1 MNVSTAAMAA
11 APVAAE
17 ALNPIEVIIGGFNT
31 NPYFIGLMMLF
42 MNLGGRFLAMEV
54 TKGQEKFF
62 QNPWIRRLLIFTV
75 IFIATRNIF
84 VAFWLSLAV
93 ILIVG
98 MLFNENSALFIL
110 APQQK
115 REQPVDSSGNT
126 TTVLTPEEADM
137 YRKLT
142 DKLAKNAKAESGEI
156 DYKAIHKDAYTTYNQ
171 NMQYVQ
177 TIFS

>member
-17 ALNPIEVIIGGFNT
+17 TLNPIEVLIGSFNT

-62 QNPWIRRLLIFTV
+62 QNPWVRRLLIFTV

-84 VAFWLSLAV
+84 VAFWLSLIV

-98 MLFNENSALFIL
+98 LLFNENSSLYIL
-110 APQQK
+110 APHPAEEKQ
-115 REQPVDSSGNT
+115 DSSGT
-126 TTVLTPEEADM
+126 PTSVLTPEEADM

-142 DKLAKNAKAESGEI
+142 DKLAKTNKAEGEGV
-156 DYKAIHKDAYTTYNQ
+156 DYKALHFKAQTTYNQ
-171 NMQYVQ
+171 NMNYIQSM
-177 TIFS
+177 FS

>member
-17 ALNPIEVIIGGFNT
+17 VLNPIEVLVSSFNT

-62 QNPWIRRLLIFTV
+62 QNAWVRRLLIFTV

-84 VAFWLSLAV
+84 VAFWLSLLV

-98 MLFNENSALFIL
+98 LLFNENSALFIL

-115 REQPVDSSGNT
+115 KEQVDSSGNT
-126 TTVLTPEEADM
+126 TSVLTPEEADM

>member
-11 APVAAE
+11 APVAAQV
-17 ALNPIEVIIGGFNT
+17 LNPIEILVGSFNT

-62 QNPWIRRLLIFTV
+62 QNPWIRRILIFTV

-84 VAFWLSLAV
+84 VAFWLTLAV
-93 ILIVG
+93 ILIIG

-110 APQQK
+110 APYQAKQ
-115 REQPVDSSGNT
+115 ETDSSGNT
-126 TTVLTPEEADM
+126 TAVLTPEEADM

-142 DKLAKNAKAESGEI
+142 DKLAKNSKGDSGTI
-156 DYKAIHKDAYTTYNQ
+156 DYKALHNHAHTTYAQ
-171 NMQYVQ
+171 NMQYIE
-177 TIFS
+177 TMFS

>member
-17 ALNPIEVIIGGFNT
+17 VLNPIEVLVSSFNT

-62 QNPWIRRLLIFTV
+62 QNPWVRRLLIFTV

-84 VAFWLSLAV
+84 VAFWLSLFV
-93 ILIVG
+93 ILVVG
-98 MLFNENSALFIL
+98 LLFNETSAFFIL

-115 REQPVDSSGNT
+115 KEQFDSSGNT
-126 TTVLTPEEADM
+126 TSVLTPEEADM

-142 DKLAKNAKAESGEI
+142 DKLAKNTKAESGEV

-177 TIFS
+177 TLFS

>member
-17 ALNPIEVIIGGFNT
+17 VLNPIEVLIGSFNT
-31 NPYFIGLMMLF
+31 NPYFIGMMMLF

-54 TKGQEKFF
+54 SKGQEKFF
-62 QNPWIRRLLIFTV
+62 QNPWTRRFLIFTV

-84 VAFWLSLAV
+84 VAFSLSLIV

-98 MLFNENSALFIL
+98 LLFNENSSLFIL
-110 APQQK
+110 AP
-115 REQPVDSSGNT
+115 RAPEQEKDSSGT
-126 TTVLTPEEADM
+126 PTSVLTPEEADM

-142 DKLAKNAKAESGEI
+142 DKLAKNNKAEGEGI
-156 DYKAIHKDAYTTYNQ
+156 DYKSLHTKAQSTYSQ
-171 NMQYVQ
+171 NMNYIQSM
-177 TIFS
+177 FS

>member
-1 MNVSTAAMAA
+1 MNVSTAAMVA

-17 ALNPIEVIIGGFNT
+17 ALNPIEILISSFNT

-62 QNPWIRRLLIFTV
+62 QNPWVRRLLIFTV

-84 VAFWLSLAV
+84 VAFWLSLVV
-93 ILIVG
+93 ILVVG
-98 MLFNENSALFIL
+98 MLFNENSALFVL
-110 APQQK
+110 APQK
-115 REQPVDSSGNT
+115 KEQQVDSSGNT
-126 TTVLTPEEADM
+126 TSVLTPEEADM

-142 DKLAKNAKAESGEI
+142 DKLAKNTKAESGEV
-156 DYKAIHKDAYTTYNQ
+156 DYKIVHKEAYTTYNQ

-177 TIFS
+177 TMFA

>member
-11 APVAAE
+11 APVAAQV
-17 ALNPIEVIIGGFNT
+17 LNPIEILISSFNT

-62 QNPWIRRLLIFTV
+62 QNPWVRRLLIFTV

-110 APQQK
+110 APQQTK
-115 REQPVDSSGNT
+115 QQVDSSGNSVS
-126 TTVLTPEEADM
+126 VLTPEEADM

-142 DKLAKNAKAESGEI
+142 DKLAKNNKGDSGET
-156 DYKAIHKDAYTTYNQ
+156 DYKALHTQAQTTYAQ

-177 TIFS
+177 TMFS

>member
-11 APVAAE
+11 APVAAQL
-17 ALNPIEVIIGGFNT
+17 LNPIEIIVAGFNT

-93 ILIVG
+93 ILVVG
-98 MLFNENSALFIL
+98 MLFNENSSLFIL
-110 APQQK
+110 APY
-115 REQPVDSSGNT
+115 QPKSETESSET
-126 TTVLTPEEADM
+126 TKAVLTPEEADM

-142 DKLAKNAKAESGEI
+142 DKLAKNNKADSTDT
-156 DYKAIHKDAYTTYNQ
+156 DYKALHSQTQATYAQ
-171 NMQYVQ
+171 NMQYLE
-177 TIFS
+177 TMFS

>member
-17 ALNPIEVIIGGFNT
+17 VLNPIEILVASFNT

-62 QNPWIRRLLIFTV
+62 QNQWVRRLLIFTV

-84 VAFWLSLAV
+84 VAFWLSIIV
-93 ILIVG
+93 ILVVG

-110 APQQK
+110 APQQTK
-115 REQPVDSSGNT
+115 QTTDSSGNSVS
-126 TTVLTPEEADM
+126 VLTPEEADM

-142 DKLAKNAKAESGEI
+142 DKLAKNTKSDSGET
-156 DYKAIHKDAYTTYNQ
+156 DYKALHNQAKMTYAQ
-171 NMQYVQ
+171 NMQYLE
-177 TIFS
+177 TMFS

>member
-17 ALNPIEVIIGGFNT
+17 VLNPIEVLIGSFNT

-62 QNPWIRRLLIFTV
+62 QNAWVRRLLIFTV

-84 VAFWLSLAV
+84 VAFWLSLLV
-93 ILIVG
+93 ILVVG
-98 MLFNENSALFIL
+98 LLFNENSALFIL

-115 REQPVDSSGNT
+115 KEQVDSSGNT
-126 TTVLTPEEADM
+126 TSVLTPEEADM

-142 DKLAKNAKAESGEI
+142 DKLAKNTKAESGEV
-156 DYKAIHKDAYTTYNQ
+156 DYKIIHKEAYTTYNQ

-177 TIFS
+177 TLFS

>member
-1 MNVSTAAMAA
+1 MNVSAAAMAA

-17 ALNPIEVIIGGFNT
+17 ALNPIEILIASFNT

-62 QNPWIRRLLIFTV
+62 QNPWVRRMLIFTV

-84 VAFWLSLAV
+84 VAFWLSLVV

-98 MLFNENSALFIL
+98 LLFNENSALFVL

-115 REQPVDSSGNT
+115 KQEVDSSGNT
-126 TTVLTPEEADM
+126 TAVLTPEEADM

-142 DKLAKNAKAESGEI
+142 DKLAKNTKADSGEVN
-156 DYKAIHKDAYTTYNQ
+156 YKEIHSQAQTTYSQ
-171 NMQYVQ
+171 NMQYLQ
-177 TIFS
+177 TMFS

>member
-1 MNVSTAAMAA
+1 MNVSAAAMAA
-11 APVAAE
+11 APVAVE
-17 ALNPIEVIIGGFNT
+17 ALNPIELLIASFNT

-84 VAFWLSLAV
+84 VAFWLSLVV

-98 MLFNENSALFIL
+98 VLFNENSALFVL

-115 REQPVDSSGNT
+115 KQAVDSSGNT
-126 TTVLTPEEADM
+126 TSVLTPEEADM

-142 DKLAKNAKAESGEI
+142 DKLAKNTKQDSGEI
-156 DYKAIHKDAYTTYNQ
+156 DYKTIHSQAQNTYTQ

-177 TIFS
+177 TMFS

>member
-17 ALNPIEVIIGGFNT
+17 VLNPIEILIASFNT

-62 QNPWIRRLLIFTV
+62 QNQWVRRLLIFTV

-93 ILIVG
+93 ILVVG

-110 APQQK
+110 APQHTKQTT
-115 REQPVDSSGNT
+115 DSSGNT
-126 TTVLTPEEADM
+126 TSVLTPEEADM

-142 DKLAKNAKAESGEI
+142 DKLAKNTKADSGET
-156 DYKAIHKDAYTTYNQ
+156 DYKTLHNQAQTVYAQ
-171 NMQYVQ
+171 NMQYIE
-177 TIFS
+177 TMFS